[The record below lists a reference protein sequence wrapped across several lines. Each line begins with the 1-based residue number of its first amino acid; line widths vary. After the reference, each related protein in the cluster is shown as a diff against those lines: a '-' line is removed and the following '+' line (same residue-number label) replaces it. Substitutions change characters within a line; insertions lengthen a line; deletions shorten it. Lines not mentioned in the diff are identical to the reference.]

1 MKTILKLGRGALIV
15 ATASLA
21 FACAKSGA
29 GANHATAAAP
39 TAVTANNAA
48 SAPSPAQTPEDKT
61 PRIKVEEAK
70 KLLAEGKAII
80 IDVRGTD
87 SYKREHIKGSLDVP
101 ISKLET
107 GDFKGLPKDKHI
119 IAYCSCG
126 AEQTSARAVTLL
138 QQAGFKDAS
147 ALLGGTSAWES
158 SGGPMVRAS
167 PTPAKKG

>member
-1 MKTILKLGRGALIV
+1 MKMILKLGRGALIV

-29 GANHATAAAP
+29 GANQANAAAP
-39 TAVTANNAA
+39 TAVAANNAA
-48 SAPSPAQTPEDKT
+48 PAPSPTQSPEDKT
-61 PRIKVEEAK
+61 PRINIEEAK
-70 KLLAEGKAII
+70 KLVAEGKAVI

-87 SYKREHIKGSLDVP
+87 AYKLAHIKGSLDVQMN
-101 ISKLET
+101 KLET

-126 AEQTSARAVTLL
+126 AEQTSARAVALL

-167 PTPAKKG
+167 PTPAKKN